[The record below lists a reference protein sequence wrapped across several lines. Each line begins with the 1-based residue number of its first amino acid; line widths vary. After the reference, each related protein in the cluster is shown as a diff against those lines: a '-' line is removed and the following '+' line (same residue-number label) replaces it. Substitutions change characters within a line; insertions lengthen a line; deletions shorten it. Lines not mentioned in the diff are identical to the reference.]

1 MADYYSILTKT
12 IAGLPSNTADTRSM
26 VYAKARTAID
36 KQLRTRD
43 PAPSE
48 EVIGRQLEMLEEAI
62 EKVEANASID
72 QAISELNN
80 AEEVPVENVTE
91 TELNKVA
98 SVSDMSAVSRSP
110 DDTILEETKND
121 VPESV
126 GIEDPGALDPAV
138 VAEAPPAPAKV
149 DEVPPVMV
157 AQSQGDT
164 DAPPQKN
171 VALRIIPYL
180 ISLIIV
186 AGGAYALWMNQA
198 TLISALDNTINV
210 SGNQESTTEKA
221 ETDSQP
227 TSEAS
232 DRPVRVVTPEDD
244 ASKPSQ
250 KENVRLSESGESVE
264 VEPVVPEPVTEPL
277 KEGDTPIILDEDVAQ
292 PSDVTNDQNVEVSE
306 VQNNGNQPESGDQTE
321 AQPATPTVGQN
332 AFLYEEGA
340 SGSGAARIPAT
351 IVWSLASEPPS
362 EGLPSEPVIKG
373 KLTVPDRGLNM
384 DLSLKRNT
392 DAGLPASHIIEL
404 IFEAPSD
411 FAGGQIDNV
420 ARFVLKATEQARG
433 DGLVAVPAKIS
444 NGYFLIA
451 LNNLPQAIE
460 TNTKLLTESDW
471 IDIPMGYTTGRRA
484 LVTLEKGAVGDKVFR
499 DAFADWKNR

>member
-12 IAGLPSNTADTRSM
+12 IEGLPSNTAETRSM

-36 KQLRTRD
+36 KQLRTRE
-43 PAPSE
+43 PTPSE

-80 AEEVPVENVTE
+80 AEEVAAEEVSESELDKVTAATEPAADESLLEDTGSTDVEP
-91 TELNKVA
+91 
-98 SVSDMSAVSRSP
+98 SQSP
-110 DDTILEETKND
+110 DTKTATTSLLE
-121 VPESV
+121 
-126 GIEDPGALDPAV
+126 
-138 VAEAPPAPAKV
+138 PAPI
-149 DEVPPVMV
+149 P
-157 AQSQGDT
+157 
-164 DAPPQKN
+164 DAPPVTTEIPEAAVVETPPERDQPTDPPRKN
-171 VALRIIPYL
+171 VVLRIIPYL
-180 ISLIIV
+180 VALIVV
-186 AGGAYALWMNQA
+186 AGGAYALWMNQS
-198 TLISALDNTINV
+198 TLITAFNDTLNLGASESDGPEPV
-210 SGNQESTTEKA
+210 SSDSEPEAPES
-221 ETDSQP
+221 
-227 TSEAS
+227 
-232 DRPVRVVTPEDD
+232 PVRVVTPENED
-244 ASKPSQ
+244 AQPRK
-250 KENVRLSESGESVE
+250 KDNVRLSETGESVV
-264 VEPVVPEPVTEPL
+264 VEPVEPDPVTEPVQAD
-277 KEGDTPIILDEDVAQ
+277 ETPVILDEDVAQ
-292 PSDVTNDQNVEVSE
+292 TQEPEPEEQVAVSE
-306 VQNNGNQPESGDQTE
+306 VQNDGTQPDTESQT
-321 AQPATPTVGQN
+321 TPVAVGQS

-340 SGSGAARIPAT
+340 SGSGAARIPANV
-351 IVWSLASEPPS
+351 VWSLVNEPPS
-362 EGLPSEPVIKG
+362 DGLPAEAVIKG
-373 KLTVPDRGLNM
+373 KLTVPDRGLTM

-411 FAGGQIDNV
+411 FSGGQIDNV

-451 LNNLPQAIE
+451 LNNLPQAVE

-484 LVTLEKGAVGDKVFR
+484 LVTLEKGAVGDKVFK